1 MRSLAAVLALVV
13 AAPLAAQNPVFANKR
28 VPFEPG
34 FRVFIVP
41 DMEGMASV
49 VFNREII
56 AGVEGERY
64 RNQSVIS
71 HTYAFD
77 TLSVNGM
84 VLNEVGINAL
94 MAGEVGVSVSLVSG
108 DDVVVEEAKRILGS
122 DLIGVVAKTAV
133 GRSAA
138 IAWSPARV
146 REMLQRA
153 AREAIEREMRGDF
166 KPFTLQ
172 KPYR

>member
-34 FRVFIVP
+34 FRVFTDS

-64 RNQSVIS
+64 ATR
-71 HTYAFD
+71 A
-77 TLSVNGM
+77 
-84 VLNEVGINAL
+84 VLTT
-94 MAGEVGVSVSLVSG
+94 
-108 DDVVVEEAKRILGS
+108 GS
-122 DLIGVVAKTAV
+122 TTAASS
-133 GRSAA
+133 R
-138 IAWSPARV
+138 R
-146 REMLQRA
+146 R
-153 AREAIEREMRGDF
+153 
-166 KPFTLQ
+166 
-172 KPYR
+172 